1 MAVYFLTFFCHRLF
15 EALFVK
21 KTQERKHPLF
31 KYSHLSHK
39 ADFFKLAETEGNKTA
54 KGTAKQ
60 KRTKPGVHSSWPPLN
75 SVSEVSCFYLET
87 IEQHGNHLLV
97 LQAQNSSCL
106 RGTGSGQNSE
116 EQHWNSQNVLL
127 FWGFSFFLC
136 VCQILPVHLEVNW
149 SSTGCKSALAT
160 G

>member
-39 ADFFKLAETEGNKTA
+39 ANFFKLTETEGNKTA

-97 LQAQNSSCL
+97 LQAKIQAVSMARALDRTVKNSTETL
-106 RGTGSGQNSE
+106 RMFSSSE
-116 EQHWNSQNVLL
+116 VSVFPSVCVKYFL
-127 FWGFSFFLC
+127 FIW
-136 VCQILPVHLEVNW
+136 
-149 SSTGCKSALAT
+149 K
-160 G
+160 

>member
-39 ADFFKLAETEGNKTA
+39 ANFFKLAETEGNKTA

-75 SVSEVSCFYLET
+75 SVSEVSCFPWDHWAAWEPSTCFTGPKFKLSPWHGLWT
-87 IEQHGNHLLV
+87 EQWRTALKLSECSPLLRF
-97 LQAQNSSCL
+97 Q
-106 RGTGSGQNSE
+106 
-116 EQHWNSQNVLL
+116 
-127 FWGFSFFLC
+127 FFPLC
-136 VCQILPVHLEVNW
+136 VSNTSCSFGSKLKLHWL
-149 SSTGCKSALAT
+149 
-160 G
+160 

>member
-97 LQAQNSSCL
+97 LQAKIQAVSVARALDRTVKNSTETL
-106 RGTGSGQNSE
+106 RMFCSSE
-116 EQHWNSQNVLL
+116 VSVFSSVCVKYFL
-127 FWGFSFFLC
+127 FIW
-136 VCQILPVHLEVNW
+136 
-149 SSTGCKSALAT
+149 K
-160 G
+160 

>member
-39 ADFFKLAETEGNKTA
+39 ANFFKLTETEGNKTA

-97 LQAQNSSCL
+97 LQAKIQAVSVARALDRTVKNSTETL
-106 RGTGSGQNSE
+106 RMSSSSE
-116 EQHWNSQNVLL
+116 ISV
-127 FWGFSFFLC
+127 FSSVC
-136 VCQILPVHLEVNW
+136 VCQILPVHLEVN
-149 SSTGCKSALAT
+149 
-160 G
+160 